1 MKSPPVNENEFASI
15 IREHAA
21 LINKVC
27 FFYATDKIPY
37 DDLRQEI
44 YVNLWLGISKFR
56 GDCKIS
62 TWIYRVAVNSALMA
76 IRNYKSKLETLPIE
90 FTPHELSSEV
100 DDEQKE
106 RLQSLYEIINCLQP
120 IEKALILL
128 WLDEY
133 QYDEIAEI
141 MDMPRNTIAT
151 KLRRIKEKL
160 INSNN

>member
-1 MKSPPVNENEFASI
+1 MKSPPVNENEFAFI

-27 FFYATDKIPY
+27 FFYATDKMPY

-44 YVNLWLGISKFR
+44 YVNLWLGMGKFR
-56 GDCKIS
+56 GDCKMS

-90 FTPHELSSEV
+90 FTPRELSSEV

-151 KLRRIKEKL
+151 QLRRIKEKL